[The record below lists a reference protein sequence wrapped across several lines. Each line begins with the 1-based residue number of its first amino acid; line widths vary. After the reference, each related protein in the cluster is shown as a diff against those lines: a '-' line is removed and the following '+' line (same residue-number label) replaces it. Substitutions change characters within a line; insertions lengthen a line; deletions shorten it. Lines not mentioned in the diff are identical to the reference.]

1 MVFLKQN
8 SPPYP
13 LEIHNNL
20 GGDVGIEK
28 KSDINVINLL
38 KLDDRYMEIHYTL
51 LSMSVYYLQ
60 I

>member
-38 KLDDRYMEIHYTL
+38 KLDDRYMEIHYTGF
-51 LSMSVYYLQ
+51 LSSK
-60 I
+60 